1 MNYYLK
7 SGKSFWT
14 RFPFRIYIDLIP
26 SSILFYNKIQ
36 KINLSVSQK
45 QSEIEI
51 QIEKKNLRKHSK
63 YHKRKYIKGK
73 FFKHIVAIIR
83 IFMCKRN
90 CK

>member
-1 MNYYLK
+1 MNYYRK
-7 SGKSFWT
+7 SGKISDA
-14 RFPFRIYIDLIP
+14 FPFRIYIDLIP
-26 SSILFYNKIQ
+26 SSILSTKKIQ

-63 YHKRKYIKGK
+63 YHKRKYIKGN
-73 FFKHIVAIIR
+73 FFKHIVAILR